1 MFAKVYNYKFQ
12 GLSEA
17 KIAATFC
24 SDRLGKKIIDFNIRS
39 LNISIGQCGSVAINL
54 KFESGD
60 DLNKFED
67 NSKHSFVQDARI
79 RVKGLALFDIKNGF
93 YAQSPPCRRSP
104 STWN

>member
-17 KIAATFC
+17 KVAATFC

-67 NSKHSFVQDARI
+67 NSKQFFLDLKNTFVFKENNFSGVYIYNYDSEI
-79 RVKGLALFDIKNGF
+79 T
-93 YAQSPPCRRSP
+93 
-104 STWN
+104 STELSLN

>member
-17 KIAATFC
+17 KVAATFC

-67 NSKHSFVQDARI
+67 NSKQFFLD
-79 RVKGLALFDIKNGF
+79 LKNTFAFKENNFSGV
-93 YAQSPPCRRSP
+93 YIYNYDSEIT
-104 STWN
+104 STELSLN